1 MENYSWLALL
11 VLSRYNG
18 LCFSHNGV
26 TFSSS
31 PSFCNEV
38 SRESPSL
45 NVVLAFA
52 DLLFRT
58 VTESLSFPSRDDDI
72 EVIVDETSD
81 HTEETSPV
89 RAISRAAT

>member
-1 MENYSWLALL
+1 MFLKHS
-11 VLSRYNG
+11 V
-18 LCFSHNGV
+18 V
-26 TFSSS
+26 PFSSS
-31 PSFCNEV
+31 PSLCNKV

-45 NVVLAFA
+45 DVLLASA
-52 DLLFRT
+52 ELLFRS
-58 VTESLSFPSRDDDI
+58 VTDSLSFLSRDDDI